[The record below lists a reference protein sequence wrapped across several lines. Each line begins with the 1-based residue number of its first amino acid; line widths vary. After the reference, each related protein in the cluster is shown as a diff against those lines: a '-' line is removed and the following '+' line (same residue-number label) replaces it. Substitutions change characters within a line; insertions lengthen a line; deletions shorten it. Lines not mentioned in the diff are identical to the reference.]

1 MNEPNNNL
9 GNNIETLSTN
19 SNTNEPIQNQSVSS
33 NVSPTINQPEI
44 LQPQQQATNN
54 QTPPK
59 KGGNF
64 KYILAFI
71 FLIAI
76 LAFVF
81 FLPEIS
87 MYVESK
93 KQNTGST
100 GTSTKEIEN
109 GILTCSFEKDSD
121 ETNTYYEI
129 DFKFTNKKLIT
140 SNLVTTI
147 ESTNET
153 YLATKKAAC
162 DMASATSLDVT
173 GINTSCSLS
182 LGILT
187 ISESYTHKDI
197 DKSAI
202 SKYVEASGT
211 APEFNY
217 QKNIYD
223 IKTKMEKSG
232 YDCSIS
238 SQVE

>member
-19 SNTNEPIQNQSVSS
+19 SNTNKPIQNQSVSS
-33 NVSPTINQPEI
+33 NVPPTINQPEI

-64 KYILAFI
+64 KYILVFI

-147 ESTNET
+147 ESINET

-162 DMASATSLDVT
+162 DMASATSFDVT
-173 GINTSCSLS
+173 GVNTSCSLS
-182 LGILT
+182 LDILT

-197 DKSAI
+197 DKSAM